1 MKKSNLLKACF
12 LLCICLSSGGCSL
25 NTEQGKG
32 IKGIAFPDAL
42 DKAAIAQ
49 EIIPDVLDH
58 SLLMGNGDIN
68 GLVNIVDG
76 KLIIRLSKNDVGDW
90 RNDTSTD
97 STLIPWKK
105 IREMGAAGKLSTK
118 LREMGGH
125 RNAYS
130 CPIPC
135 GKVVIDLDNNDNEKG
150 AVLDLRRAVA
160 RIGNTGQDDL
170 PAVTVRCLYQ
180 ANVFLI
186 EGGTNADLLSHEVE
200 HLPRAESGGSGQIR
214 TLYQEL
220 PAGVDWPGMS
230 YAVALATKG
239 NKTAVAM
246 VSSFDADDPLAEAV
260 ALAEKTVQT
269 KTGKLIAEHE
279 SEWNAFW
286 SKSGVQ
292 LDDEYLT
299 GTWYRNLYFLRTVS
313 RPGTP
318 TVGLFAGLVSD
329 GKPAWHAD
337 HHLNYNTQQ
346 TFWSAYSCNHL
357 ELASSYRWL
366 ISRYRKN
373 ANWLCQRLFNFEGFY
388 FPHVIFTYQSDHAT
402 SNQPGNGV
410 FMGYPWGFSVGV
422 TGWVVQNIWWEYE
435 YGGRDPEFLREILY
449 PMLRDAALFYTN
461 FILTCQQLPDGKVKF
476 GPSVSPEHF
485 GWSNDL
491 SKNWNDIT
499 ALVYAR
505 FSLESAIES
514 AETLQVDR
522 ELSSRFSNALQMLP
536 DYPTHGKGEYRVA
549 VKVEGVEPSMCNVP
563 VSVFPV
569 FPGELVTY
577 FSPQEEKSLFI
588 STIDRLESN
597 GNNDAMILCHA
608 RARLSMPD
616 TYEYVV
622 NSFKQRQRP
631 NGILT
636 LNVLG
641 SRFNPF
647 GHYTE
652 MFAASAV
659 VSELLM
665 QSVDDVIRLFPAW
678 PVEKDARFV
687 DLRAKGGFLV
697 SSENRDG
704 KIHHVSITATA
715 DQLLRLKN
723 PFKLYDYDSNLPVK
737 SVNDEIQCKLLK
749 GQTLQ
754 LDSKVGDRTLRK

>member
-1 MKKSNLLKACF
+1 MKATNF
-12 LLCICLSSGGCSL
+12 LILNIFLGTIISLTGCSGSSQTDKTL
-25 NTEQGKG
+25 PQ
-32 IKGIAFPDAL
+32 IAFPDAL
-42 DKAAIAQ
+42 DNAAIGLEA
-49 EIIPDVLDH
+49 IPDVLDH
-58 SLLMGNGDIN
+58 SLLLGNGDMN

-105 IREMGAAGKLSTK
+105 IRAMGAAHILPARRGD
-118 LREMGGH
+118 MGWH
-125 RNAYS
+125 RYAYA

-135 GKVVIDLDNNDNEKG
+135 GKIVVDLDNREKDLG

-160 RIGNTGQDDL
+160 RIRNTGQDEQ
-170 PAVTVRCLYQ
+170 PAATVRCLYQ
-180 ANVFLI
+180 SNVFLI

-279 SEWNAFW
+279 SDWNAFW

-299 GTWYRNLYFLRTVS
+299 GTWYKNLYFLRTVS
-313 RPGTP
+313 RPGTAA
-318 TVGLFAGLVSD
+318 VGLFSGLVGD
-329 GKPAWHAD
+329 GKPAWHSA
-337 HHLNYNTQQ
+337 HTMNYNDEQPY
-346 TFWSAYSCNHL
+346 WSAYATNHL

-366 ISRYRKN
+366 ISRYWKN
-373 ANWLCQRLFNFEGFY
+373 AKWLCQRLFDFEGIY
-388 FPHVIFTYQSDHAT
+388 FPHNLFTYQSDHAT
-402 SNQPGNGV
+402 SKQPGNSV
-410 FMGYPWGFSVGV
+410 HMHYPWGSSIGI

-435 YGGRDPEFLREILY
+435 YGGRYPEFLREKLY

-461 FILTCQQLPDGKVKF
+461 FIHTCQQLPDGKVKF

-491 SKNWNDIT
+491 SKNWNDIH

-505 FSLESAIES
+505 FALEAAIES

-522 ELSSRFSNALQMLP
+522 ELSSRFRNTLQMLP
-536 DYPTHGKGEYRVA
+536 DYPTHGEGEDRVV
-549 VKVEGVEPSMCNVP
+549 VKVEGVEPSMCNIPVP
-563 VSVFPV
+563 VFPV

-577 FSPQEEKSLFI
+577 FSTEEEKSLFI
-588 STIDRLESN
+588 RTIDRLESN

-697 SSENRDG
+697 SSEIRNG
-704 KIHHVSITATA
+704 SVPSVKIESTAGG
-715 DQLLRLKN
+715 DLQLLSPWKASRVTVVKDDGPQQIITPDQQN
-723 PFKLYDYDSNLPVK
+723 IIKLETTENESIIIQPV
-737 SVNDEIQCKLLK
+737 L
-749 GQTLQ
+749 
-754 LDSKVGDRTLRK
+754 